1 MVTPAQKRRL
11 FRDLEKSDPE
21 FTEKVVPFL
30 EGLYKHYFRCEVTGW
45 ENVPDGTVLFVGNHN
60 GVLTFEVLMIF
71 YAWLKRFNGRRRA
84 LGLAHNVALNNPFF
98 RWIIPKLGAI
108 PANPEIAYEALHRGY
123 SLLVYP
129 GGLKESFRPF
139 KDRKKVDFFQHK
151 GFVRLALKAR
161 KPMVPIVSIGAHESY
176 LILNRGDKLA
186 EALGLKEK
194 FRIPGI
200 PLTYRS
206 VFFAWLVASGMLTF
220 FPLLLAPAAFLAIFI
235 PLPAKMT
242 FRILPAID
250 VCSMVDP
257 NLSEEE
263 NLQKIYDYVVGE
275 MQRVLTDEY
284 KMRKAPVV
292 G

>member
-21 FTEKVVPFL
+21 FIEKVTPFL

-45 ENVPDGTVLFVGNHN
+45 ENVPEGTALYVGNHN
-60 GVLTFEVLMIF
+60 GLLTFEVLMLF
-71 YAWLKRFNGRRRA
+71 YAWVHRFHGKRRA

-98 RWIIPKLGAI
+98 RWIIPRLGAI
-108 PANPEIAYEALHRGY
+108 PANPELAYEALERGY

-129 GGLKESFRPF
+129 GGLKESMRPF
-139 KDRKKVDFFQHK
+139 KERKKINFFQHK
-151 GFVRLALKAR
+151 GFIRLALKA
-161 KPMVPIVSIGAHESY
+161 KTPMVPIVSVGAHESY
-176 LILNRGDKLA
+176 VILDRGDKIA
-186 EALGLKEK
+186 EALGIKKK
-194 FRIPGI
+194 FRIPGL
-200 PLTYRS
+200 PVTYRS
-206 VFFAWLVASGMLTF
+206 VFFAWLVATGMLTF

-242 FRILPAID
+242 FRILPPID

-257 NLSEEE
+257 KLSEEE
-263 NLQKIYDYVVGE
+263 NLQKIYDYVTRE
-275 MQRVLTDEY
+275 MQRVLTAEY
-284 KMRKAPVV
+284 KKRKAPVV